1 VFSIFVVFISLLIG
15 LFSAACVHNV
25 NNKDPAIIQF
35 LNVFLGDLL
44 SLLTE
49 EFT

>member
-25 NNKDPAIIQF
+25 NNKDPAINDKTQQPLWQGADEYMIC
-35 LNVFLGDLL
+35 D
-44 SLLTE
+44 E
-49 EFT
+49 